1 MQKRKNWIYIFIF
14 FLSLSLLIF
23 FLFKLPIFKPV
34 SSLVQNIFSPIQSLT
49 YKLTLGFGSN
59 QEIDDLKK
67 QNLDLTKKIVDQGKI
82 LADNKALR
90 DQFSVQYP
98 KSQELLEAHVISS
111 PSFIPGVTFVENLI
125 VDKGQKDG
133 LKPGMA
139 VVYKDNLVGKI
150 LEASDNTSIIMLITN
165 SNFSVISQTLQTKAQ
180 GVIKGQGGGEMILD
194 NVVLSQALNQDD
206 FVLTKG
212 EGDLSI
218 SSGIMPSLVIGKI
231 LSVNKNPS
239 DLFQV
244 AKVKSL
250 LNFSHLSTV
259 FIVRGL

>member
-1 MQKRKNWIYIFIF
+1 MQKRKTWISIFVF
-14 FLSLSLLIF
+14 FLILCFLVI
-23 FLFKLPIFKPV
+23 FLFKLSIFKPV
-34 SSLVQNIFSPIQSLT
+34 SSFVQNIFSPIQSLT
-49 YKLTLGFGSN
+49 HTLTLGVGTDR
-59 QEIDDLKK
+59 QIDDLKK
-67 QNLDLTKKIVDQGKI
+67 QNLDLTKKIVDQEKI

-98 KSQELLEAHVISS
+98 KSQQLLEAHVISS

-150 LEASDNTSIIMLITN
+150 QEVSDNTSKIMLITN
-165 SNFSVISQTLQTKAQ
+165 SSFSVISQTLQTRAQ
-180 GVIKGQGGGEMILD
+180 GVVKGQGGGEMILD
-194 NVVLSQALNQDD
+194 NVILSQQLSQND

-212 EGDLSI
+212 EGDL

-231 LSVNKNPS
+231 LSVNKNAS
-239 DLFQV
+239 DLFQI

-250 LNFSHLSTV
+250 LDFSHLSTV
-259 FIVRGL
+259 FIIKGF